1 VSQENQQICD
11 ICGGSSFIVISRH
24 DRHGKPMTTGI
35 CEGCGL
41 VSHMPVPSEEEIA
54 AYYANDYR
62 RDYHGERTP
71 SPRRIM
77 RAWNNGQRI
86 VGLIEKHLPEGADVF
101 EIGAGIGCTV
111 KSFETHGFTAGGIEP
126 NRDFNSYTHKVLH
139 ADVANCNLYDLE
151 GTQSHDVLLLI
162 HVIEHFTSPTTALMH
177 IREQLKDGG
186 LLHIECPNIAAPFAT
201 FGRLFHFAHI
211 YNFTPATLIALAKKC
226 GFAMVENFA
235 DGDSDPDIKILFR
248 KVDIPAEFTADA
260 DEAARVKAAIYR
272 YNTLTYHL
280 RGDYLARRM
289 KKLAS
294 YGREYLTAGSFVR
307 DLEARFNP

>member
-11 ICGGSSFIVISRH
+11 LCGGSNFTAISNS
-24 DRHGKPMTTGI
+24 DRHGKPLTTGI
-35 CEGCGL
+35 CEECGL
-41 VSHMPVPSEEEIA
+41 VSHMPLPSEEEIA

-86 VGLIEKHLPEGADVF
+86 VGQIEAQLPQGADVF

-111 KSFETHGFTAGGIEP
+111 KSFETHGFKAGGIEP

-151 GTQSHDVLLLI
+151 GTQSHNAVLLI

-177 IREQLKDGG
+177 IREQLKDEG
-186 LLHIECPNIAAPFAT
+186 LLYIECPNLAAPFAT

-226 GFAMVENFA
+226 GFTVVENFA
-235 DGDSDPDIKILFR
+235 DDSDPDIQILF
-248 KVDIPAEFTADA
+248 KKAEIPATFTADKG
-260 DEAARVKAAIYR
+260 EAARVKEAIYR
-272 YNTLTYHL
+272 YNALTYHL
-280 RGDYLARRM
+280 RGDYLGRRLR
-289 KKLAS
+289 KLAS

-307 DLEARFNP
+307 DLEARFNR